1 MRVYVLRL
9 ERTRN
14 LVWAFDVISNAREV
28 ASCIFEPGLRQVRF
42 VAPSREADALAE
54 RIYLDGGLIW
64 CSRYDLQQS
73 SVSNRSRRNSANP
86 AASHR

>member
-1 MRVYVLRL
+1 MRVYLLRL

-14 LVWAFDVISNAREV
+14 LVWAFNVISGAREV
-28 ASCIFEPGLRQVRF
+28 ASCTFEPGLRQVRF

-64 CSRYDLQQS
+64 CSRYDLKQRPA
-73 SVSNRSRRNSANP
+73 SNRSKRHSANP